1 MMKFIINGEP
11 YVFQHTCPP
20 QDKGKPMNDEEK
32 RRMLIDNLLDIYNR
46 CQMPANRYEVPKKS
60 FWQKVIDS
68 RNIVY
73 PDICINNFHG
83 SNDSKAYYYVRP
95 LGDRIDIN
103 PTNLPDDIKSSWV
116 KVIYGSVFCLEQQK
130 PDVYVKGCHYAAQ
143 YSSEAILP
151 VQSNY
156 NLPQML
162 SDKELAE
169 KYVESWKKLDADIIV
184 PFLDKDFHYSS
195 DAVFDEMSSRDEYID
210 YLIGKFR
217 LLQERPTIARI
228 ELGRNGEDGEWAAL
242 IKQILNDGTPIVCGF
257 FIKSEH
263 GRIQSIE
270 VHEMDLPD
278 F

>member
-1 MMKFIINGEP
+1 MMRLIMNGEP
-11 YVFQHTCPP
+11 YVFQHSCPP
-20 QDKGKPMNDEEK
+20 RDMGKPMNGEEK
-32 RRMLIDNLLDIYNR
+32 RRMLTDNLLDIYNR
-46 CQMPANRYEVPKKS
+46 CHMAASRYEVPKKS
-60 FWQKVIDS
+60 LWQRVRES

-83 SNDSKAYYYVRP
+83 SDDSKAYYYVRP
-95 LGDRIDIN
+95 FGDNPDIN
-103 PTNLPDDIKSSWV
+103 PANLPDDIKTGWV

-130 PDVYVKGCHYAAQ
+130 PDVYVKGCHYAVQ

-151 VQSNY
+151 VQKNH
-156 NLPQML
+156 NLPEML

-169 KYVESWKKLDADIIV
+169 KYVESWKKLDADIIA

-210 YLIGKFR
+210 YLKRKFR
-217 LLQERPTIARI
+217 ILQKRQTIAGI

-257 FIKSEH
+257 FIKSGH

-270 VHEMDLPD
+270 VHEMN
-278 F
+278 